1 MLAEEEWMR
10 KVAIVKTKVQK
21 LDEVMMITFD
31 STEIE
36 FPALFFVFWAIFLRR
51 GAKENLLSQNL
62 SCK

>member
-36 FPALFFVFWAIFLRR
+36 FPALFFVFLAIFLRR
-51 GAKENLLSQNL
+51 DAKENLLSLNL

>member
-1 MLAEEEWMR
+1 MKQIDDK
-10 KVAIVKTKVQK
+10 KVHHFWLKVQK

-51 GAKENLLSQNL
+51 GGKENLLSQNL